1 MDNVRFYGELA
12 LVREGI
18 EKIDE
23 VLPDYK
29 YVRMQNVREEMYLEK
44 MTTEQ
49 LVEAM
54 DEITEAL
61 DPYEYLDN
69 VEM

>member
-23 VLPDYK
+23 VLPDYM
-29 YVRMQNVREEMYLEK
+29 YVPM
-44 MTTEQ
+44 
-49 LVEAM
+49 
-54 DEITEAL
+54 
-61 DPYEYLDN
+61 
-69 VEM
+69 